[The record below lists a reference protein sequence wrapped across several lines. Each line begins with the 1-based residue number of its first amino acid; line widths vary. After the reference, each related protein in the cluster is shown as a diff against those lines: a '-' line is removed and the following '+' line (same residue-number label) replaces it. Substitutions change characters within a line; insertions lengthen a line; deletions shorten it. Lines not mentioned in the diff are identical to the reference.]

1 MNELAALI
9 RDIPDFP
16 QKGIIFK
23 DISTLLLDPKGWAMT
38 IDQLTA
44 HFANQPIDKVLGVEA
59 RGFAVAAPLAYK
71 LNTGL
76 ILARKPGKLP
86 WKTRGVD
93 YQLEYGTARL
103 EIHEDAIKPGENILI
118 VDDLLATGGTVEA
131 AAKLV
136 ESFSGRVMGIGFII
150 ELEFLNG
157 KSKIDRY
164 PYFSLIK
171 F

>member
-1 MNELAALI
+1 MIDLASLI

-16 QKGIIFK
+16 KKGIIFK
-23 DISTLLLDPKGWAMT
+23 DISTLLLDSEGWAET
-38 IDQLTA
+38 IDRLTTHYSGVA
-44 HFANQPIDKVLGVEA
+44 IDKVLGIEA

-71 LNTGL
+71 LGTGL

-86 WKTRGVD
+86 WKTRGMD

-103 EIHEDAIKPGENILI
+103 EIHEDAIKPGEKILI

-136 ESFSGRVMGIGFII
+136 ESFSGIVAGIGFII

-157 KSKIDRY
+157 GKRIERF